1 MSMFGRQL
9 FRGIHTVPKIPGIS
23 QLLDSGIPHV
33 MSANTFKTCWVD
45 QQQLL
50 CDKLT
55 LASAGTAAE
64 SYLPFHLVLHT
75 AKKSYQTNIFN
86 LASALH
92 NNHLFIENILPME
105 QVTHP
110 SREFLQKLES
120 QYSMTWDAFK
130 DEMVRHA
137 EEDVLGQGWL
147 FLVEND
153 AKELHILTVQ
163 NNGTPYYF
171 ARNQSFDLNSALSLE
186 EMEQFVTMRDLLAAN
201 ADVKDWTM
209 PLIAISLWDHSYLND
224 YGIKGRSTYV
234 RKCLDNLNWSAV
246 NNRLFSTQ

>member
-1 MSMFGRQL
+1 MFMNKVFR
-9 FRGIHTVPKIPGIS
+9 RGIHTVPRLPGVS
-23 QLLDSGIPHV
+23 RLLESGIPHV
-33 MSANTFKTCWVD
+33 MSANTFKATWTD

-50 CDKLT
+50 CDKLS
-55 LASAGTAAE
+55 LASAGTTLE

-75 AKKSYQTNIFN
+75 AKKPYLTNIFN

-92 NNHLFIENILPME
+92 NNHLFVENILPME
-105 QVTHP
+105 QVTQP
-110 SREFLQKLES
+110 SREFLQRVET
-120 QYSMTWDAFK
+120 QYGMPWENFK
-130 DEMVRHA
+130 DEMVRRS

-186 EMEQFVTMRDLLAAN
+186 DMEQFVTMRDLLATDPN
-201 ADVKDWTM
+201 VKDWTM
-209 PLIAISLWDHSYLND
+209 PVIAISLWEHAYLKD
-224 YGIKGRSTYV
+224 YGVKGRSQFV

-246 NNRLFSTQ
+246 NNRLFSKM